1 MLRKGNLALK
11 LCLVLW
17 VHIKL
22 RNIIVKLDCLY
33 VIEWQFTFEQLQDID
48 VSRYPLCHKP
58 KSFTF
63 ANW

>member
-1 MLRKGNLALK
+1 MK

-33 VIEWQFTFEQLQDID
+33 VTEWQFTFEQLQDID